1 MKFKKF
7 KNLKTIAA
15 YKKKENFLKLSKFLF
30 IYLLN
35 LLQVK
40 KFDKDQKVKLYTLR
54 KQFLFLNQLIQKKNS
69 KTKIYR
75 NCIINNRSR
84 GVFRPYGL
92 SRCVLKELI
101 TFGRLPG
108 YTKSIW

>member
-7 KNLKTIAA
+7 KNLKTISV
-15 YKKKENFLKLSKFLF
+15 YKKEENFLKISKFLF

-40 KFDKDQKVKLYTLR
+40 KFDKDQKVKIYTLR
-54 KQFLFLNQLIQKKNS
+54 KQFLFLTKLMQKQSS

-75 NCIINNRSR
+75 NCIMTGRSR

-92 SRCVLKELI
+92 SRCALKELI

-108 YTKSIW
+108 YTKAIW